1 MQTLAEIKALLESRG
16 LRPKRSLGQNF
27 LTDHNLILK
36 LVRACE
42 VDAQSR
48 VLEVGPGTGTLT
60 EALLDTG
67 AAVLSCELD
76 DALAGLLR
84 ERLGEHENF
93 TLLHGDCLH
102 GKRALHPGII
112 EWIGDTDFKL
122 VANLPYGCATPLLS
136 TLLMH
141 SPHCTIM
148 GVTIQ
153 KELGD
158 RLLAQSGTRDYG
170 PLAVIA
176 QATCEVE
183 RIAHLPPAC
192 FWPRPQV
199 DSSMLVLRRRRQ
211 PMADPVA
218 LSRVAAAL
226 FQQRRKRI
234 AKPLRELL
242 GDREPP
248 IGVNPDMR
256 AEEVPLEAMCA
267 LAGLVDG
274 PIGETCSDINRKNGP
289 GAA

>member
-1 MQTLAEIKALLESRG
+1 MQTLAEIKELLESRG

-27 LTDHNLILK
+27 LTDQNLILK
-36 LVRACE
+36 LVRSCE
-42 VDAQSR
+42 VDARSR

-67 AAVLSCELD
+67 TSVLSCELD
-76 DALAGLLR
+76 DALAGLLQ
-84 ERLGEHENF
+84 ERLGERSNF
-93 TLLHGDCLH
+93 TLLHGDCLD
-102 GKRALHPGII
+102 GKRALHPEIVR
-112 EWIGDTDFKL
+112 WIGDAGFKL

-141 SPHCTIM
+141 YPQCQIM

-176 QATCEVE
+176 QATCDIE

-199 DSSMLVLRRRRQ
+199 DSSMLVLRRRPE
-211 PMADPVA
+211 PMADPVV

-234 AKPLRELL
+234 GKPLRELL

-248 IGVNPDMR
+248 PGVNPDMR
-256 AEEVPLEAMCA
+256 AEEVGLEGMCA
-267 LAGLVDG
+267 LAGLVGGPDG
-274 PIGETCSDINRKNGP
+274 GSCLGVDGENGP

>member
-1 MQTLAEIKALLESRG
+1 MQTLAEIKDLLESRG

-36 LVRACE
+36 LVRSCD
-42 VDAQSR
+42 VDAGSR

-67 AAVLSCELD
+67 ASVLSVELD
-76 DALAGLLR
+76 DALAGLLQ
-84 ERLGEHENF
+84 ERLGKRDNF
-93 TLLHGDCLH
+93 TLLHGDCLD

-112 EWIGDTDFKL
+112 EWIEGADFKL

-141 SPHCTIM
+141 YPQCTIM

-158 RLLAQSGTRDYG
+158 RLLAHAGTRDYG
-170 PLAVIA
+170 PLSIIA
-176 QATCEVE
+176 RATCEVE

-199 DSSMLVLRRRRQ
+199 DSSMLVLRRRAK
-211 PMADPVA
+211 PLADPIV
-218 LSRVAAAL
+218 LSRVAALL

-234 AKPLRELL
+234 ARPLRELL
-242 GDREPP
+242 EGREPP
-248 IGVNPDMR
+248 IGVSPDMR
-256 AEEVPLEAMCA
+256 AEEVGVEAFCA
-267 LAGLVDG
+267 LAGLVGG
-274 PIGETCSDINRKNGP
+274 PEGIDCLDIDRENGP
-289 GAA
+289 GVA

>member
-1 MQTLAEIKALLESRG
+1 MQTLAEIKDLLESRG

-42 VDAQSR
+42 VDARSR

-67 AAVLSCELD
+67 ASVLSCELD
-76 DALAGLLR
+76 DALAELLR
-84 ERLGEHENF
+84 ERLGERKNF

-102 GKRALHPGII
+102 GKRALNPGII
-112 EWIGDTDFKL
+112 EWIGEDDFKL

-141 SPHCTIM
+141 HPRCTTM

-158 RLLAQSGTRDYG
+158 RLLAGPGTRDYG
-170 PLAVIA
+170 PLAIIA
-176 QATCEVE
+176 RATCEVE

-199 DSSMLVLRRRRQ
+199 DSSMLVLRRRAE

-234 AKPLRELL
+234 ARPLWELL
-242 GDREPP
+242 GDRELPD
-248 IGVNPDMR
+248 GVNPDMR
-256 AEEVPLEAMCA
+256 AEEVGVEAMCM
-267 LAGLVDG
+267 LAALVDG
-274 PIGETCSDINRKNGP
+274 PAGGNRSGVGGKNGP
-289 GAA
+289 ERV

>member
-1 MQTLAEIKALLESRG
+1 MVALQTLAQIKELLESRG

-27 LTDHNLILK
+27 LTDQNLILK
-36 LVRACE
+36 LVRACG
-42 VDAQSR
+42 VVPGDR

-67 AAVLSCELD
+67 ARVLSCELD
-76 DALAGLLR
+76 DALADLLR
-84 ERLGEHENF
+84 ERLAGREDF
-93 TLLHGDCLH
+93 TLVHGDCLQ
-102 GKRALHPGII
+102 GKRALHPAIVG
-112 EWIGDTDFKL
+112 WIGDTGFKL

-141 SPHCTIM
+141 HPRCHAM

-158 RLLAQSGTRDYG
+158 RLLAQPGSRDYG

-199 DSSMLVLRRRRQ
+199 DSSMLVLRRRAQ
-211 PMADPVA
+211 PLADPVA
-218 LSRVAAAL
+218 LSAVCGAM

-234 AKPLRELL
+234 AKPLRDLI
-242 GDREPP
+242 GDRPP
-248 IGVNPDMR
+248 PVGISPDMR
-256 AEEVPLEAMCA
+256 AEEVSIEAFCR
-267 LAGLVDG
+267 LASAVDHEQG
-274 PIGETCSDINRKNGP
+274 RLREED
-289 GAA
+289 A

>member
-1 MQTLAEIKALLESRG
+1 MQTLAQIKDLLESRG

-36 LVRACE
+36 LVRACG
-42 VDAQSR
+42 VGAGSR

-60 EALLDTG
+60 EALLETG
-67 AAVLSCELD
+67 ARVLSVELD
-76 DALAGLLR
+76 DALAGLLE
-84 ERLGEHENF
+84 ERLGERDNF
-93 TLLHGDCLH
+93 TLLHGDCLR
-102 GKRALHPGII
+102 GKRALHPAIVQWVG
-112 EWIGDTDFKL
+112 EEGFLL

-141 SPHCTIM
+141 HPRCTIM

-158 RLLAQSGTRDYG
+158 RLLAPAGTRDYG
-170 PLAVIA
+170 PLSIIA

-183 RIAHLPPAC
+183 RLAHLPPAC

-199 DSSMLVLRRRRQ
+199 DSSMLVLRRRAE
-211 PMADPVA
+211 PMADPVV
-218 LSRVAAAL
+218 LSAVCAAL

-234 AKPLRELL
+234 AGPLRTLL
-242 GDREPP
+242 GDRPP
-248 IGVNPDMR
+248 PEGVDPAMR
-256 AEEVPLEAMCA
+256 AEAVGVGALCA
-267 LAGLVDG
+267 LARLVGGPDG
-274 PIGETCSDINRKNGP
+274 GTCTDTGGENGP